1 MSSAQLFDF
10 EGLNENFR
18 FLVLKIHQQLEDTL
32 AAIQS
37 QEDLIPERMKI
48 REDYIDNLKIIIER
62 KSYKKTQ
69 KSRSGE
75 NRIIR
80 IMGSL
85 NTATSNLEEIGDYLI
100 NIVTQLR
107 YFQDHAF
114 LGHFDY
120 QAYFREIFVA
130 VDLIVGSLFRGKIK
144 DALQICQA
152 EIELDRL
159 YKEDFDT
166 IMAILREGRQ
176 IGDAITTLNILR
188 YLERIGDSLLNIGEA
203 IISAYAGTRLKFF
216 EYVALKDGLHHDG
229 GNFTIQNLGVETKSG
244 CRIEK
249 VIQNDSHE
257 EDVQEVI
264 FKEGDLIKIEQEKQ
278 KIEKWHEVMP
288 GLTPRI
294 LGFQRLHHK
303 AFLLLEYIGGY
314 NFQEIVLQQDIG
326 MQEKAFNRLLSMVTF
341 IWTNTKQDGPVQA
354 GFINQLRK
362 KLPDVYDVHPSLSSP
377 GLSIGSLRQ
386 PSLEERLE
394 QAIALEKE
402 LFAPFSVFIHGDFN
416 TDNVIYNDQSDRIT
430 YIDPHRSDY
439 SDYVQDV
446 SVFLLSN
453 YRIPILERD
462 IRARLHNIIDGF
474 YAFARQFAEQNG
486 DTTFDAR
493 LALGVSRSFISSTR
507 FILKDDFA
515 KEMYLRGVYLLDKLL
530 EHQGMPWASFRMP
543 GDIFSD

>member
-32 AAIQS
+32 AALQS
-37 QEDLIPERMKI
+37 QDGLTPERMKI

-62 KSYKKTQ
+62 KSYKKTLR
-69 KSRSGE
+69 SRTEE

-100 NIVTQLR
+100 NIVTQLH
-107 YFQDHAF
+107 YYQDHAF
-114 LGHFDY
+114 LGRFDY
-120 QAYFREIFVA
+120 QAYFREIFGA
-130 VDLIVGSLFRGKIK
+130 VDLIADGLFRGKIK
-144 DALQICQA
+144 DALRICQA

-159 YKEDFDT
+159 YKEDFNT
-166 IMAILREGRQ
+166 IMALLQEGKQ
-176 IGDAITTLNILR
+176 IGDAITTLHILR

-203 IISAYAGTRLKFF
+203 IISAYAGTRLKLF
-216 EYVALKDGLHHDG
+216 EYVALKNNLHRES
-229 GNFTIQNLGVETKSG
+229 GNFTIQDLNVETKSG

-249 VIQNDSHE
+249 VIQ
-257 EDVQEVI
+257 EDACEDIQEVI
-264 FKEGDLIKIEQEKQ
+264 FKEGDLMKIEQEKQ
-278 KIEKWHEVMP
+278 KLEKWQDVMP

-294 LGFQRLHHK
+294 LGFQRLHDK

-314 NFQEIVLQQDIG
+314 NFQEIVLQQNHD
-326 MQEKAFNRLLSMVTF
+326 MQEKAFNRLLDMVTL
-341 IWTNTKQDGPVQA
+341 IWTKTRRDEIFETD
-354 GFINQLRK
+354 FIGQLRR

-377 GLSIGSLRQ
+377 TLYIGSLKQ

-394 QAIALEKE
+394 RAAALEKQ
-402 LFAPFSVFIHGDFN
+402 LSAPFSVFIHGDFN

-439 SDYVQDV
+439 ADYVQDV
-446 SVFLLSN
+446 SVFLVSN
-453 YRIPILERD
+453 YRIPVPEREVREKLLD
-462 IRARLHNIIDGF
+462 IIAGF
-474 YAFARQFAEQNG
+474 YDFAKQFADRNG
-486 DTTFDAR
+486 DETFDAR

-515 KEMYLRGVYLLDKLL
+515 KEMYLRGIYLIDKLL
-530 EHQGMPWASFRMP
+530 DYQGKPWASFRMP
-543 GDIFSD
+543 EDIFSD